1 MSAVALAQLILTAL
15 MLAIATFVCRVPVNT
30 DVPMDFVI
38 KRKTM
43 SVAALAQHILTALM
57 QVIATFVFLVP
68 VNTDVKKV
76 HCVSF

>member
-15 MLAIATFVCRVPVNT
+15 MLAIATFAYLVPVNT
-30 DVPMDFVI
+30 DVRMDFVI
-38 KRKTM
+38 KRQTM
-43 SVAALAQHILTALM
+43 SVVALAQHILTALM

-76 HCVSF
+76 PCVSF